1 MGQWT
6 SDMRNTKFFRSH
18 NKGRIMVKMEKRKFG
33 QVQGRQSQYF
43 EVIDAESCGIQI
55 RNEVKKECWNEAGLE
70 ESVCSLCAGW
80 NFTP

>member
-1 MGQWT
+1 
-6 SDMRNTKFFRSH
+6 
-18 NKGRIMVKMEKRKFG
+18 MVKMEKRKFG

-55 RNEVKKECWNEAGLE
+55 WNEVKKECWNEAGLE
-70 ESVCSLCAGW
+70 ESVRGLRASR